1 MTNVASAAAQLST
14 ISHADEAAAPG
25 FIQIPSHLDGFVQT
39 GMSEESARTEE
50 FGTSTRR
57 CQRAVQIL
65 TVPGRMVAKEAP
77 CCPCCGRTMEG
88 NGKAPITLRHLPLG
102 MERARIEV
110 SRPRWACR
118 ECGQASTEEVPFR
131 APGQRITLPLL
142 TFVYDLL
149 ALGQTLKAV
158 SLTAG
163 LNRNVVKKIDRARL
177 SGLYTE
183 EDGDKERKL
192 RKPKRQ
198 ARYLGADEFK
208 LHDGRRWATVIID
221 LKMGHVL
228 WLAYSKK
235 KQVVY
240 DLCDFVGEEW
250 MSKVEAIACDMNAD
264 FERAFLKRHPRL
276 DVVYDCFHLVKN
288 FNEKVICKVRKDKQ
302 ARLKDE
308 GDADAARA
316 LKHSTYILM
325 SCADT
330 SKRKD

>member
-1 MTNVASAAAQLST
+1 MTSVASAAAQLPAV
-14 ISHADEAAAPG
+14 SHADEAAAPG

-39 GMSEESARTEE
+39 GTPQESTRTEE
-50 FGTSTRR
+50 FETSTRR

-65 TVPGRMVAKEAP
+65 TIPGRMVAKEAP
-77 CCPCCGRTMEG
+77 CCPCCGKAMEK

-118 ECGQASTEEVPFR
+118 ECGASCIEDVSFR

-158 SLTAG
+158 FLITG

-177 SGLYTE
+177 GALYTE

-192 RKPKRQ
+192 RKP

-208 LHDGRRWATVIID
+208 LHNCRRWATVIID

-235 KQVVY
+235 RQVVHEF
-240 DLCDFVGEEW
+240 CDFVLAEW
-250 MSKVEAIACDMNAD
+250 MFACGGHRLRH
-264 FERAFLKRHPRL
+264 ERRL
-276 DVVYDCFHLVKN
+276 
-288 FNEKVICKVRKDKQ
+288 
-302 ARLKDE
+302 
-308 GDADAARA
+308 RA
-316 LKHSTYILM
+316 GIP
-325 SCADT
+325 
-330 SKRKD
+330 